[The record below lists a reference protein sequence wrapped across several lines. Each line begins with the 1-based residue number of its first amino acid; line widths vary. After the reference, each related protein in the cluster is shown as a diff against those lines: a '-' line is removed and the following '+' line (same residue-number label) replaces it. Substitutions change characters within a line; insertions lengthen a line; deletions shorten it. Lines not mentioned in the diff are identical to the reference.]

1 MRRRPRSPDRSPA
14 SPEEHALRALG
25 RRPLSAAELR
35 SRLESAGHGAA
46 AIDEVCARLAARGWL
61 DDGELARHYIVTR
74 AQRLGHG
81 PQRLIEGL
89 VRRGVMRAVA
99 QAAWDGAVARGEVSP
114 DDMLDAQIAR
124 RLVGGGATLDSRE
137 YARVVHSLL
146 RAGFPGDAVERAL
159 ASRCATGEVNDDL
172 P

>member
-1 MRRRPRSPDRSPA
+1 MRRRPRSPDRSTA

-25 RRPLSAAELR
+25 RRPLTAAELR

-46 AIDEVCARLAARGWL
+46 VIDETCATLAARGWL

-74 AQRLGHG
+74 AERLGHG
-81 PQRLIEGL
+81 PGRLIEGL
-89 VRRGVMRAVA
+89 VRRGVARAVA
-99 QAAWDGAVARGEVSP
+99 QAAWDVAVAGGEVSL
-114 DDMLDAQIAR
+114 DGMLNAQIAR
-124 RLVGGGATLDSRE
+124 RLARRQRALDARE
-137 YARVVHSLL
+137 YARVYNSLL

-159 ASRCATGEVNDDL
+159 APRRATSEVNDDL